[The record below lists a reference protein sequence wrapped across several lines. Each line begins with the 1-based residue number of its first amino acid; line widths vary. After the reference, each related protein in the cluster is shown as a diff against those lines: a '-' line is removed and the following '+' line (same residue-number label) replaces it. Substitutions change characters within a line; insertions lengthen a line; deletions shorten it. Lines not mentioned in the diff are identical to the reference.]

1 MVMFL
6 SFLLFYQWYY
16 DMCWERQSKRRGKLK
31 QAQMIRYWVY
41 LEIAGELQP
50 RTHQA
55 TRESIEGLR
64 QVVFLGKRC
73 KERGFS
79 QSPGSKFIE
88 NGEVFVVDVHWSG
101 DRFGE
106 ISLSILLKFY
116 FSGWGGHAWDSPFQI
131 LPFHSR
137 LKSYIKGYILK
148 YLQAKILN
156 DWYFL

>member
-16 DMCWERQSKRRGKLK
+16 DMCWERQSKQRGKLK

-55 TRESIEGLR
+55 THESIEGLR
-64 QVVFLGKRC
+64 QVVFAASSLKMGKYSWWMFIGQETGLGKL
-73 KERGFS
+73 
-79 QSPGSKFIE
+79 
-88 NGEVFVVDVHWSG
+88 VFP
-101 DRFGE
+101 FFL
-106 ISLSILLKFY
+106 SLIFLV
-116 FSGWGGHAWDSPFQI
+116 GGHAWESSFQI